1 MHTFESSVVSRE
13 IGPREWSQ
21 AGRCSDLHWWMDL
34 AYPPGD
40 ERCLLDLLGMRVA

>member
-1 MHTFESSVVSRE
+1 MHTLELSVVSRE

-21 AGRCSDLHWWMDL
+21 ECRSSDLHWWMDL

-40 ERCLLDLLGMRVA
+40 GHCLLDLLGMKVA